1 MSEFTFTVDNEQE
14 ITDAFREIFLSPLG
28 EMYKRDFYS
37 QEMEEEHTAKILRAA
52 QTLTGSENITVN
64 AMARGLELLISA
76 GEIRPREEE
85 VSEELVEPE
94 EDVRPRDRNGR
105 LLTEAQVKWSEYRQ
119 FAETASM
126 AEISLRK
133 KQDPGFA
140 NFVRKNLEREMAGGV
155 GDAVTPVGT
164 PSSRVAPTQ
173 ELTDFARKYQVEPY
187 QNLKPRNGVVL
198 LAGEQVP
205 YNRFIDMVNRATSC
219 GLL

>member
-1 MSEFTFTVDNEQE
+1 MSKFTFTVDNEQE
-14 ITDAFREIFLSPLG
+14 ITDAFREIFLTPLG
-28 EMYKRDFYS
+28 EKYKADYYDRETEDD
-37 QEMEEEHTAKILRAA
+37 HTAKILRAA
-52 QTLTGSENITVN
+52 QLVAGGPNITVN

-94 EDVRPRDRNGR
+94 EDTRPRDRNGR
-105 LLTEAQVKWSEYRQ
+105 LLTDAQIKWSEYRQ

-126 AEISLRK
+126 AEINLRK
-133 KQDPGFA
+133 QQDPGFA
-140 NFVRKNLEREMAGGV
+140 NFVRKNMEREMGGGV

-198 LAGEQVP
+198 LAGEHVP
-205 YNRFIDMVNRATSC
+205 YSRFIDLVNRATSC